1 MLQLLLKY
9 QPRLYMKDVIQ
20 GQRLRRACCSVTKSH
35 PALFDPMDSS
45 IPCFPVLQ
53 YQRSCFLGNTES
65 EDLGPESHNLKGG
78 TSRDLRQNRWSSNSD
93 SNHYPMTLN
102 SQFIPFHHY
111 HSFLLVPM
119 FNPNSSLSLYPHPNI
134 ICKI

>member
-1 MLQLLLKY
+1 MS
-9 QPRLYMKDVIQ
+9 PT
-20 GQRLRRACCSVTKSH
+20 GQTGCRVHMNSALMQFFYNPNCCSVTKSH
-35 PALFDPMDSS
+35 PALFDPVDGS

-65 EDLGPESHNLKGG
+65 KDLGPESHNLKGG

-102 SQFIPFHHY
+102 S
-111 HSFLLVPM
+111 L
-119 FNPNSSLSLYPHPNI
+119 SSLSFILI
-134 ICKI
+134 SADVQSKF